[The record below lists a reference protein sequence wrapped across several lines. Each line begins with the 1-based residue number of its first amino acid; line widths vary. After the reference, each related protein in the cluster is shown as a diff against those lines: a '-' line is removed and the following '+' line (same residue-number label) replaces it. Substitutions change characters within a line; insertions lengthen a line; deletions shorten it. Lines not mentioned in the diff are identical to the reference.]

1 MRDMA
6 VMQGLIIVSELQ
18 KLTETFRDLGVS
30 HNVESAGAG
39 RSSEPWLP
47 ADVKSRAVTR
57 LTLPNVALWEPEF
70 LFDARGSFLGIVV
83 CDGDNGATFEPRI
96 DRVDREEN
104 ALP

>member
-1 MRDMA
+1 
-6 VMQGLIIVSELQ
+6 MQGLIMSELQ

-57 LTLPNVALWEPEF
+57 VMLHVAMWEPEF
-70 LFDARGSFLGIVV
+70 LFDARGRFLGVVV
-83 CDGDNGATFEPRI
+83 CDGDDGPSFSPRN
-96 DRVDREEN
+96 DRVNAEEG
-104 ALP
+104 AHP